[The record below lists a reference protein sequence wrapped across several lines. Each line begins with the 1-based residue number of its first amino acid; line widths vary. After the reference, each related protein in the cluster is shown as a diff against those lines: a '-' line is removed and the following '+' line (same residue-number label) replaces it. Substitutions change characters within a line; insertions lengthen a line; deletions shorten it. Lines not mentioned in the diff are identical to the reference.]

1 MERLFDHALKR
12 LAEGL
17 GDPDKRRAFLQ
28 RWFRRLRWA
37 VRLLNLAW
45 LLAVILLWAALR
57 WVGEGNLT
65 LAFFLFLPP
74 TVWLLPLIP
83 LGLLAVVFDWRSL
96 PVLGAT
102 ALVCVFGLMG
112 LSIHGS
118 HEPQPGQKALTI
130 LTYNRG
136 ENANTSLQPF
146 KNTVKPDVI
155 VLQDAAFRSRR
166 YVNSLGY
173 EEFGYGDDIGEFT
186 LISRYPVT
194 GKDLVLHRGKAV
206 AARFTLDLGGTP
218 VAVYVTHLD
227 TPREPLMALRRG
239 AFLWGVLGPLR
250 SKWAEKRDSYEG
262 FWHEQIAAAEAI
274 VTRAEAE
281 TIPCLIA
288 GDFNA
293 PSQGRIHRRLT
304 RTFTDSH
311 DAAGFG
317 FGYTFPGVTRNPLSL
332 GGPWMRLDKIL
343 GGPGW
348 KATWSRAEK
357 GRPSQ
362 HCALAAQFALEAK

>member
-1 MERLFDHALKR
+1 MERLFEHALKR
-12 LAEGL
+12 LGESLA
-17 GDPDKRRAFLQ
+17 DADKRRAFLQ
-28 RWFRRLRWA
+28 GWFRRLRWA

-45 LLAVILLWAALR
+45 LLTMVLLWAGFR

-65 LAFFLFLPP
+65 LAFFLFVPP
-74 TVWLLPLIP
+74 TIWLLPLIP
-83 LGLLAVVFDWRSL
+83 LGFLAVVFDWRSL
-96 PVLGAT
+96 PVLGVT
-102 ALVCVFGLMG
+102 TLITVFGLMG
-112 LSIHGS
+112 LSLHGS
-118 HEPQPGQKALTI
+118 HEPAAGQKVLTI

-146 KNTVKPDVI
+146 KNTVKPDVV

-166 YVNSLGY
+166 YVSSLGY
-173 EEFGYGDDIGEFT
+173 EEFAYGDDVGEFT

-194 GKDLVLHRGKAV
+194 GKDLVQHQGKAV
-206 AARFTLDLGGTP
+206 AARFTLDVSGTP
-218 VAVYVTHLD
+218 VAVYVAHLD

-239 AFLWGVLGPLR
+239 AFLWGILGPLR

-262 FWHEQIAAAEAI
+262 FWDGQIAAAETI
-274 VTRAEAE
+274 ITRAEAE

-288 GDFNA
+288 GDFNSPA
-293 PSQGRIHRRLT
+293 QGRIHRRLT

-311 DAAGFG
+311 DAAGLG

-332 GGPWMRLDKIL
+332 GGPWMRLDKVL

-348 KATWSRAEK
+348 KAVWSRAEK

-362 HCALAAQFALEAK
+362 HCAMAAQFALETK